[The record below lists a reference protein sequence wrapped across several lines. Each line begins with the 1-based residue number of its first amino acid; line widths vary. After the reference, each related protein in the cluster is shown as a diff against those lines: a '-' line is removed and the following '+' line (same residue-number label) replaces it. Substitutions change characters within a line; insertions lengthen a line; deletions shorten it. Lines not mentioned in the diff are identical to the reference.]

1 MAEHETP
8 EPESVKLF
16 EGMSG
21 SDSGNIPTY
30 DVTIRVR
37 RYNPEVSDKAYW
49 DDFNLTMYRTSS
61 LRARYLWV
69 GCDAH
74 QRT

>member
-37 RYNPEVSDKAYW
+37 RSTPK
-49 DDFNLTMYRTSS
+49 YRIKHTGMTSI
-61 LRARYLWV
+61 
-69 GCDAH
+69 
-74 QRT
+74 